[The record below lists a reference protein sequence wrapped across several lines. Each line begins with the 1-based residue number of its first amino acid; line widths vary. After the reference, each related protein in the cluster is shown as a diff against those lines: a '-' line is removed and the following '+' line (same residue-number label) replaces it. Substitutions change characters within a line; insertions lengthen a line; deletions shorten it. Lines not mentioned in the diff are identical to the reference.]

1 MKTFI
6 SYININSSKLS
17 VEFLEVEIRKATPDD
32 AESISY
38 IWEVVCA
45 ERIYTAVSTPFTA
58 KQESE
63 YISSLSEREILDL
76 D

>member
-1 MKTFI
+1 M
-6 SYININSSKLS
+6 
-17 VEFLEVEIRKATPDD
+17 EFLKVKIRKATQDD
-32 AESISY
+32 AETISN

-63 YISSLSEREILDL
+63 YISSLSERKILDL